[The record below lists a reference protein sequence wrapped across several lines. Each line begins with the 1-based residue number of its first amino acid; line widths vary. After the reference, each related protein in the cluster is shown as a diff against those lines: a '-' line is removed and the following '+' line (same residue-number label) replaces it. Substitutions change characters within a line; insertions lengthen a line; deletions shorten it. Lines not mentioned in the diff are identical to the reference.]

1 MKNKGEV
8 SQAMTKKEI
17 IEEYNNLLDALKEEM
32 ASREE
37 AERKLT
43 ELQKRKDHQAQDLA
57 RETTTSS
64 VHDGV
69 AKLRELIGTNLNELS
84 DKMAEQA
91 EQVEQLSRA
100 IELQKAR
107 LKELHDIEYAADTMK
122 KLTATYEE
130 ERARLESEFKTR
142 LAELEE
148 GYAQKE
154 EELKKAHTEKR
165 AALEREAAETR
176 ASWDREREETLRTR
190 QREEAEYRYRLE
202 RERRLLEEEH
212 ADRKAAL
219 ERELARLRE
228 ETERELKER
237 EEALRRRE
245 EEFVR
250 MQEEIESFP
259 ERLAQAQKQAH
270 QETKAE
276 VEKEIEQKLRLAQLE
291 REWEKR
297 MLEQTIAHLEQ
308 VNGSTEKELKSLHAE
323 LQETRRQLATLAER
337 AMERAAK
344 VHLPSEAEP

>member
-1 MKNKGEV
+1 MKNKGGV

-17 IEEYNNLLDALKEEM
+17 IEEYNNLLDALKGEM
-32 ASREE
+32 AAQE

-57 RETTTSS
+57 REITTSS

-69 AKLRELIGTNLNELS
+69 AKLRQLIGTNLNELS
-84 DKMAEQA
+84 GKMAEQA

-107 LKELHDIEYAADTMK
+107 LKELYDIEYAADTMK
-122 KLTATYEE
+122 KLTAAYEE

-148 GYAQKE
+148 AYAQKE
-154 EELKKAHTEKR
+154 EELEKAHAEKR
-165 AALEREAAETR
+165 AALERETAEAR
-176 ASWDREREETLRTR
+176 ASGDREREETLRTR

-212 ADRKAAL
+212 TDRKAAL
-219 ERELARLRE
+219 ERELARLGE
-228 ETERELKER
+228 EAERELKER

-250 MQEEIESFP
+250 MQGEIESFP
-259 ERLAQAQKQAH
+259 ERLAQAQKQAR
-270 QETKAE
+270 QETRAE
-276 VEKEIEQKLRLAQLE
+276 VEKEMEQKLRLAQLE
-291 REWEKR
+291 REWEKKI
-297 MLEQTIAHLEQ
+297 LEQTIAHLEQ
-308 VNGSTEKELKSLHAE
+308 VNKSTEGELKGLHAE